1 MRSAFVLAARALDPR
16 NLVFLDEFGA
26 NLAFVP
32 RYGRALSGERVHIN
46 KPSKRGKNVTF
57 VGALTLDG
65 LLALDSLP
73 GAATIENFVGWVGDS
88 LIPVLRAGQIVV
100 MDNLRA
106 HKVEAVRELIESVG
120 AQVLFLPPY
129 SPDMNPIE
137 ECWSKVK
144 SFLRKARARCH
155 EALLLAVDMA
165 AEMVTPSDSRGWFT
179 HAGYPP
185 GQHG

>member
-1 MRSAFVLAARALDPR
+1 MRSRD
-16 NLVFLDEFGA
+16 LVFLDEFGA

-32 RYGRALSGERVHIN
+32 RYGRAPAGQRVHVN
-46 KPSKRGKNVTF
+46 KPTYRGKNVTF
-57 VGALTLDG
+57 VGAMTLDG
-65 LLALDSLP
+65 LLTLDALP
-73 GAATIENFVGWVGDS
+73 GSATCEHFEAWVRDT
-88 LIPVLRAGQIVV
+88 LIGVLRQGQIVI

-106 HKVEAVRELIESVG
+106 HKTEAIRALVASVG

-129 SPDMNPIE
+129 SPDLNPIE

-165 AEMVTPSDSRGWFT
+165 AELVTPSDSRGWFT
-179 HAGYPP
+179 HAGYGR
-185 GQHG
+185 GQPE